1 IEVNLP
7 HAFAK
12 KIQLQQWKL
21 QVYPYEN

>member
-1 IEVNLP
+1 VNLP